1 MTLKHDTYKKSIIK
15 ALYYAGTLS
24 CTELSVQIGK
34 SYTLVVKT
42 LDDLLQDKQVIEKG
56 FAESSGGRRSMTYS
70 LPADS
75 FYIVAVAMDQFVTR
89 ICLYNAHRQQIGAIQ
104 KLELLLEGHPDALKT
119 LTSAIQTAISGARIP
134 KEKIIGIGIAM
145 PGFINAQ
152 KGANYTFM
160 GEGITDYI
168 QKQIGLPAFI
178 ENDSTAIGLAEYH
191 FGKAYKK
198 KNAMVINLSWGIGL
212 GMLIEGR
219 IFRGAN
225 GFAGEFSHIPV
236 FKNGKLCSCGKTGCL
251 ETETSLLFMI
261 KKAVQEIG
269 SGRASLLNSQILESG
284 DYELK
289 SSHFLEAARQGDS
302 LTVEIISD
310 VAYNIGRGIAIL
322 IHLFNPET
330 VVLSGRCST
339 CATLWPPPIKR
350 ALNEFCI
357 PRLLT
362 TTLELSEL
370 NHNAELLG
378 ASILVI
384 DQVSEQVVHKITASN
399 NNDDDDD
406 DDDKGDKGNNG
417 YKDLNGDTQNT
428 VSKPIEKAKG

>member
-1 MTLKHDTYKKSIIK
+1 MALKNDFYKKSIIK

-24 CTELSVQIGK
+24 CTELSVQISK

-42 LDDLLQDKQVIEKG
+42 LEILLSDGLVIEKG
-56 FAESSGGRRSMTYS
+56 YAESSGGRRSMTYS

-75 FYIVAVAMDQFVTR
+75 FYTVAVAMDQFVTR
-89 ICLYNAHRQQIGAIQ
+89 ICIYNALKQQVGKVQ
-104 KLELLLEGHPDALKT
+104 KLELLLDNQGSNHGAALEV
-119 LTSAIQTAISGARIP
+119 LTAAIQKTITTATIA

-152 KGANYTFM
+152 MGANYTFM
-160 GEGITDYI
+160 GEGITTYL
-168 QKQIGLPAFI
+168 QNEIGLPAFI

-191 FGKAYKK
+191 FGKAQKK
-198 KNAMVINLSWGIGL
+198 KNVMVINLSWGIGL
-212 GMLIEGR
+212 GMLIDGH

-236 FKNGKLCSCGKTGCL
+236 FKNGTLCSCGKTGCL
-251 ETETSLLFMI
+251 ETETSLLYMI
-261 KKAVQEIG
+261 KKALQEIG
-269 SGRASLLNSQILESG
+269 SGRATLLNASILESG

-289 SSHFLEAARQGDS
+289 SSHFLEAARRGDS
-302 LTVEIISD
+302 LTVEIVSD

-322 IHLFNPET
+322 IHLFNPES
-330 VVLSGRCST
+330 VILSGRCSS

-362 TTLELSEL
+362 TTLEMSSLG
-370 NHNAELLG
+370 HNAELIG
-378 ASILVI
+378 ASILAI
-384 DQVSEQVVHKITASN
+384 DQIKESDIQKITAI
-399 NNDDDDD
+399 
-406 DDDKGDKGNNG
+406 
-417 YKDLNGDTQNT
+417 T
-428 VSKPIEKAKG
+428 